1 MIIAVSQSA
10 DKIITISSL
19 FQGNKEMKFYSS
31 GILEGGVQCNTQNT
45 VAGSGVVSTTLMG
58 KACSHVPVSRAE

>member
-19 FQGNKEMKFYSS
+19 FQGNNEMRFYSS
-31 GILEGGVQCNTQNT
+31 GILILKGAGGKAGQCNTLN
-45 VAGSGVVSTTLMG
+45 VVVGSGVAPWA
-58 KACSHVPVSRAE
+58 KRAHMFL